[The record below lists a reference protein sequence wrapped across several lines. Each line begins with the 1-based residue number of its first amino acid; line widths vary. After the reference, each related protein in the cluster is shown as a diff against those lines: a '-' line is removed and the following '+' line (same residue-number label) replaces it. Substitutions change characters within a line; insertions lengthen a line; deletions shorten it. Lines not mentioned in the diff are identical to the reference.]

1 MDVGMIFSVLVS
13 LVSGV
18 FVYLIKELSEIKREV
33 KETRQF
39 LAQNK
44 ERLYGLAVFVKDNED
59 IPPKTRTQILNIVNI
74 KE

>member
-1 MDVGMIFSVLVS
+1 MIFSVLVS